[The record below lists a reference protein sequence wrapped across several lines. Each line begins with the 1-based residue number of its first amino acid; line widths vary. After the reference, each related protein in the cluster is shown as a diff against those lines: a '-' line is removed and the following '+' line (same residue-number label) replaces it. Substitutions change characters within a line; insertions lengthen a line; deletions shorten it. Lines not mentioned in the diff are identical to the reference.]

1 MNLIVTTQNGKL
13 LLNYSDVLTI
23 EELPLKADEPIEFST
38 RINFRNGR
46 VVSVKEGFYSLY
58 NEIRKFK

>member
-23 EELPLKADEPIEFST
+23 EELPLKEDESIEFST
-38 RINFRNGR
+38 RINFRNGS
-46 VVSVKEGFYSLY
+46 VVRVKEGFYSLY
-58 NEIRKFK
+58 NEIREFK